1 MLSEITQYGIMY
13 SLGMTLLHSLWQIL
27 AVYIILRVV
36 LSLLKTNDSRS
47 KYNISAVFMILIFV
61 MAIITF
67 SIYENTD
74 NKSESL
80 IFYHLTKA
88 NETGNDQV
96 MSYPIPMA
104 QELGISPQKTISDY
118 LPWFVI
124 AYAGGII
131 FLSFRLAFGLIYLR
145 RYRYNGILPVSEEL
159 EKIFQSL
166 IDKITLNK
174 NVSLIESVLTKVP
187 FVLGYFKP
195 VVVVPAGIL
204 LNIPFNQ
211 VEAILAHE
219 LAHIKRSDYLINII
233 QSIVELL
240 FFYHPL
246 IYLISKHVRD
256 ERENC
261 CDDIALKYCSDST
274 QYAKALANMESVRM
288 NLSHSA
294 VAFVKKKNSLLK
306 RISRILK
313 PNNMK
318 TKLSDRI
325 FAGIIV
331 VLGLS
336 TILIMGAA
344 AMNNVP
350 FDEEDATKNILSINL
365 SNLYEKDVI
374 LSDSIIEFDDGKIIT
389 HRKNKKGKN
398 EEIEMKFDNG
408 QLTELKVD
416 GKKVPESDHHL
427 YKDVIKTTLADVKDA
442 QDEMAEA
449 QKELAEIDQEEMRR
463 EIEQA
468 MAEIENIDF
477 EQIMRE
483 VEAGMAQA
491 KAEMAEIN
499 IEEIRAEISKAME
512 EIDIEEIRIEVQE
525 AINSIDF
532 EKINFTIDSAM
543 NSIDWEEIQKD
554 IREDMENS
562 KMTEEEMQE
571 AMKSIEAIDWELI
584 GNSVNSGLEAAFQS
598 LEGLDEIIESSVSL
612 GLGISEE
619 VLKNLDQT
627 IYEALESAKNIDSEK
642 MIRDMEN
649 AAKEIEKANR
659 EMEKEKLK
667 LDSLQKDMEKTLQKM
682 EDK

>member
-47 KYNISAVFMILIFV
+47 KYNISAVFMMLIFV
-61 MAIITF
+61 MALTTF
-67 SIYENTD
+67 SIYENMD
-74 NKSESL
+74 NQNESL
-80 IFYHLTKA
+80 VFYHLTKA
-88 NETGNDQV
+88 NEVGNNQV

-104 QELGISPQKTISDY
+104 QELGISPQKSISDY

-131 FLSFRLAFGLIYLR
+131 FLSFRLAFGLFYLR
-145 RYRYNGILPVSEEL
+145 RYRYNGILPISEEL
-159 EKIFQSL
+159 ERIFQSL
-166 IDKITLNK
+166 ISKIQLKT
-174 NVSLIESVLTKVP
+174 NVSLVESVLTKVP

-240 FFYHPL
+240 FFYHPF

-274 QYAKALANMESVRM
+274 QYVKALANMESVRM
-288 NLSHSA
+288 NLSPSA
-294 VAFVKKKNSLLK
+294 VALVKSKNSLLK
-306 RISRILK
+306 RITRILK
-313 PNNMK
+313 PNLMK

-344 AMNNVP
+344 AMNNLP
-350 FDEEDATKNILSINL
+350 FDEKDAYTNDVSINL
-365 SNLYEKDVI
+365 SNLYAKDVV
-374 LSDSIIEFDDGKIIT
+374 LSDSIVEFDDGRIIT

-398 EEIEMKFDNG
+398 EKIEMKFDNG

-416 GKKVPESDHHL
+416 GKIIPESDHHL
-427 YKDVIKTTLADVKDA
+427 YKDVVKSTLVEVKNA
-442 QDEMAEA
+442 QDEIADA
-449 QKELAEIDQEEMRR
+449 QKELAEIDQVEMRR

-468 MAEIENIDF
+468 MAEIKNIDY
-477 EQIMRE
+477 EQIMKE
-483 VEAGMAQA
+483 VEAGMAEA
-491 KAEMAEIN
+491 KAEMAKIN
-499 IEEIRAEISKAME
+499 MEEIREEISKAME
-512 EIDIEEIRIEVQE
+512 EIDVEGIKMEVQE
-525 AINSIDF
+525 AMNSVDF

-543 NSIDWEEIQKD
+543 NSIDWEEIQEEM
-554 IREDMENS
+554 REDMENS
-562 KMTEEEMQE
+562 KMSEEELKI
-571 AMKSIEAIDWELI
+571 AMESIEAIDWELI
-584 GNSVNSGLEAAFQS
+584 GNSVNIGLEAAFQS
-598 LEGLDEIIESSVSL
+598 LEGLDVIIGESVGL

-627 IYEALESAKNIDSEK
+627 VMQALESVKTINMEEMS
-642 MIRDMEN
+642 RDM
-649 AAKEIEKANR
+649 EKANR
-659 EMEKEKLK
+659 EIEKEKVK
-667 LDSLQKDMEKTLQKM
+667 LDTLEKDMEKALEKM
-682 EDK
+682 EEK